1 MRNLCSSG
9 DDHNFFFDVV
19 GYVLWTEHMISVSLQ
34 GGGRGWGGW
43 RLSKPKK
50 RGKPSIESNSYWA
63 LKRSRTIVDDL
74 VEVLIFPL
82 QTLHFK
88 PLLAVRGHWLLAG
101 DQDCDPTK
109 RTVVQVLNWK
119 KKEKIKSIEGLSL
132 SLSLRT
138 NGRQCF
144 KEIHSSSTSL
154 FQEFG

>member
-1 MRNLCSSG
+1 MTITSSLTLLVT
-9 DDHNFFFDVV
+9 FCERSTWYQWVCR
-19 GYVLWTEHMISVSLQ
+19 
-34 GGGRGWGGW
+34 GGRGWGGW

-50 RGKPSIESNSYWA
+50 RGKPSLESNSYWA
-63 LKRSRTIVDDL
+63 LKRSRTIVDGL

-88 PLLAVRGHWLLAG
+88 PPLAVRGHWLLAG

-119 KKEKIKSIEGLSL
+119 KKKEKIKSIEGLSL

-138 NGRQCF
+138 NGRQVINIFKQCF